1 METSREHIN
10 ERSPDLFSDDD
21 DAADDDDD
29 DDDELETEI
38 YTEKNQQHSTVD
50 GNDSISSNKDDEK
63 ENVRDNCIE
72 KAEKAIS
79 RRIQSLLS
87 GILPPPSVTY
97 IQHDIANLLSMYK
110 RNITLMDADIVNK
123 TEIEKSDICDEMP
136 LPMVPKILEN
146 MEWPQIERINAHG
159 LHYNRTKYT
168 EHIEMMYM
176 KLVERNVGQETGSS
190 FTFNIATSAKKKP
203 IRKLYVSFFCLFLI
217 IFSKEEEEF

>member
-1 METSREHIN
+1 M
-10 ERSPDLFSDDD
+10 
-21 DAADDDDD
+21 
-29 DDDELETEI
+29 ETEI
-38 YTEKNQQHSTVD
+38 DTDKNQQHSTVD
-50 GNDSISSNKDDEK
+50 VNDSISSIKDDEK
-63 ENVRDNCIE
+63 ENLRGNCIE

-97 IQHDIANLLSMYK
+97 IQHDIGNLLSMYK
-110 RNITLMDADIVNK
+110 RNVTLMDSDNVNK
-123 TEIEKSDICDEMP
+123 KDMEKSDICDDLP
-136 LPMVPKILEN
+136 LPMIPKVLEN

-203 IRKLYVSFFCLFLI
+203 VRKL
-217 IFSKEEEEF
+217 